1 MTIQT
6 SKGKEYTVIYAE
18 GPTRLSGTLM
28 IKIQDSRKLA
38 VIAREFDGV
47 ETVQRMEDETAA
59 QLWEGYT
66 MITMVRRTAENEV
79 IVELAK
85 P

>member
-6 SKGKEYTVIYAE
+6 SKGKEYTAIYAE

-28 IKIQDSRKLA
+28 IKIQDSRKLD

-47 ETVQRMEDETAA
+47 ETVQRMEEKNDAK
-59 QLWEGYT
+59 LWEGYT
-66 MITMVRRTAENEV
+66 MITMVRRADENEV

>member
-6 SKGKEYTVIYAE
+6 SKGKEYKAIYAE

-38 VIAREFDGV
+38 VIASEFDGV
-47 ETVQRMEDETAA
+47 DTVQRMEEETDAE
-59 QLWEGYT
+59 LWEGYT
-66 MITMVRRTAENEV
+66 MITMVRRTDDNEV

>member
-1 MTIQT
+1 MKIQT
-6 SKGKEYTVIYAE
+6 SKGKEYTAIYAE

-47 ETVQRMEDETAA
+47 DTVKRMEDETAA
-59 QLWEGYT
+59 ELWEGYT
-66 MITMVRRTAENEV
+66 IITMVRRTDENEV